1 MIIMIKCII
10 RYWGKMG
17 LFDKIKEFGSK
28 INEVE
33 NNIYDSKT
41 AYLEI
46 YERNLQLEKE
56 IEQRTKELNL
66 ANKRILTLQHILDMM
81 NSAKPLQS
89 VLENIVNSIRGELGY
104 LHSSVIRVNEDEQGK
119 YMCILAQSK
128 YSDSRINNNITQT
141 GQTRRLAFDMQ
152 SFYAEALNEKKIV
165 QTKNFE
171 KAMNEFLPEENG
183 NLTDETEK
191 KMLCKSLI
199 IIPLY
204 TRGKP
209 FGLFCVFSSRE
220 ELSDNEKDFLST
232 YAQQIEV
239 AITIADLFETVK
251 SQAVTDSLT
260 GLYNRRY
267 FEEYLAR
274 EVTRAKRQ
282 AQPFS
287 VIGLDLDFLKKIN
300 DVYGHAYG
308 DIAIK
313 TIADILKKNARSID
327 IAARMGGEEFNVL
340 LPGVDSKG
348 AMIAAERIRKAIE
361 SEKIET
367 IDHVTA
373 SIGVATFL
381 EHSDNTDELMEL
393 TDQAMYLS
401 KRNGRNQVTLA
412 KTISK
417 TSWQEI
423 AVNTFID
430 ILSKHNIPIDNDLSK
445 EICKKLKDTNRT
457 KDALFT
463 VADMLNSVYNPLH
476 SDGIMKSKVILA
488 VSLAK
493 RFDLSKS
500 EIDNLRIA
508 ILLYDIGNLMLPQEI
523 LMKQGPLTDVEH
535 RKMQEHPLIAARK
548 ILKPITNIQ
557 DVIPIIEHHHENWDG
572 TGYPEKIAKEEI
584 PMTSQII
591 LIVDAYFA
599 LTEQRPYR
607 EKLSP
612 KAALD
617 IIKKDAGKKWNEA
630 LVREFVSI
638 IDNDLN

>member
-1 MIIMIKCII
+1 
-10 RYWGKMG
+10 MG
-17 LFDKIKEFGSK
+17 FFDKIKEFSLK
-28 INEVE
+28 VTEVE
-33 NNIYDSKT
+33 NSIYSGKT
-41 AYLEI
+41 DYLEM

-89 VLENIVNSIRGELGY
+89 VLENIVNSLQGELGY
-104 LHSSVIRVNEDEQGK
+104 LHSNIVRVASDDKGE
-119 YMCILAQSK
+119 YMHVLAQSK
-128 YSDSRINNNITQT
+128 DLAIQRVNSIIHDPM
-141 GQTRRLAFDMQ
+141 QTRRLAYDPD
-152 SFYAEALNEKKIV
+152 SYYAIAIREKKIV

-171 KAMNEFLPEENG
+171 KALRFILP
-183 NLTDETEK
+183 NLDEATVNDTVQNIQS
-191 KMLCKSLI
+191 KSLI

-204 TRGKP
+204 TRSKP
-209 FGLFCVFSSRE
+209 FGIFCVFSSRE
-220 ELSDNEKDFLST
+220 ELTDTEADFLTT

-267 FEEYLAR
+267 FEECLTR
-274 EVTRAKRQ
+274 EVTRAQRQ
-282 AQPFS
+282 NQPFS
-287 VIGLDLDFLKKIN
+287 IIGLDLDFLKKIN
-300 DVYGHAYG
+300 DVHGHAYG
-308 DIAIK
+308 DLAIK

-327 IAARMGGEEFNVL
+327 IAARMGGEEFNLL
-340 LPGVDSKG
+340 LPGIDSKG

-361 SEKIET
+361 VEEIET
-367 IDHVTA
+367 IGHITA
-373 SIGVATFL
+373 SVGVATYL
-381 EHSDNTDELMEL
+381 EHSDNIDEVMEL
-393 TDQAMYLS
+393 TDQAMYMS

-412 KTISK
+412 KPITE

-430 ILSKHNIPIDNDLSK
+430 ILSKHNVPIDASVSE
-445 EICKKLKDTNRT
+445 EICEKLKNTTGT
-457 KDALFT
+457 KDVLYS
-463 VADMLNSVYNPLH
+463 VADMINSIYNPLH
-476 SDGIMKSKVILA
+476 SEGVMKSKVLLA

-493 RFDLSKS
+493 RFDLSKE

-508 ILLYDIGNLMLPQEI
+508 TLLYDIGNLMLPPEI
-523 LMKQGPLTDVEH
+523 LLKRGPLTDVEH
-535 RKMQEHPLIAARK
+535 IKMQEHPLIAARE
-548 ILKPITNIQ
+548 ILKPISYIQ

-572 TGYPEKIAKEEI
+572 TGYPGKIAKEEI

-607 EKLSP
+607 AKLSP
-612 KAALD
+612 KEALE
-617 IIKKDAGKKWNEA
+617 IIKKDAGKKWNKA
-630 LVREFVSI
+630 LVEEFVSF
-638 IDNDLN
+638 IDHDLN

>member
-1 MIIMIKCII
+1 
-10 RYWGKMG
+10 MG
-17 LFDKIKEFGSK
+17 FFDKIKEFSIK
-28 INEVE
+28 VSEVE
-33 NNIYDSKT
+33 NSIYGGKT
-41 AYLEI
+41 DYLEI

-89 VLENIVNSIRGELGY
+89 VLETIVNSIQGELGY
-104 LHSSVIRVNEDEQGK
+104 LHSNIIRINSDEKGD
-119 YMCILAQSK
+119 YMAVLAQSK
-128 YSDSRINNNITQT
+128 DLAIQRVNSIIHDPM
-141 GQTRRLAFDMQ
+141 QTRRLAFNSE
-152 SFYAEALNEKKIV
+152 SFYAEALREKKIV

-171 KAMNEFLPEENG
+171 KALKFILPDLDDKTVEET
-183 NLTDETEK
+183 LKD
-191 KMLCKSLI
+191 KMSKSLI

-204 TRGKP
+204 TRKNP

-220 ELSDNEKDFLST
+220 ELSETETDFLAT

-267 FEEYLAR
+267 FEEYLAK
-274 EVTRAKRQ
+274 EVTRAQRQ
-282 AQPFS
+282 NQPFS
-287 VIGLDLDFLKKIN
+287 IIGLDLDFLKKIN
-300 DVYGHAYG
+300 DVHGHAYG
-308 DIAIK
+308 DLAIK

-340 LPGVDSKG
+340 LPGIDSNG

-361 SEKIET
+361 NEEIET
-367 IDHVTA
+367 IGHITA
-373 SIGVATFL
+373 SIGVATYL
-381 EHSDNTDELMEL
+381 EHSDNIEEVMEL

-412 KTISK
+412 KPITE

-423 AVNTFID
+423 AVNTFLD
-430 ILSKHNIPIDNDLSK
+430 ILSKHNVPIDMSVSN
-445 EICKKLKDTNRT
+445 EICEKLKNANQA
-457 KDALFT
+457 KDVLYS
-463 VADMLNSVYNPLH
+463 VADMINSIYNPLH
-476 SDGIMKSKVILA
+476 SDGIMKSKVLLA

-493 RFDLSKS
+493 RFDLSKE

-508 ILLYDIGNLMLPQEI
+508 TLLYDIGNLMLPREI
-523 LMKQGPLTDVEH
+523 LLKRGPLTDVEH
-535 RKMQEHPLIAARK
+535 IKMQEHPIIAARE
-548 ILKPITNIQ
+548 ILKPISYIQ

-572 TGYPEKIAKEEI
+572 TGYPGKIAKEEI

-607 EKLSP
+607 AKLSP
-612 KAALD
+612 KEALE
-617 IIKKDAGKKWNEA
+617 IIKKDAGKKWNQA
-630 LVREFVSI
+630 LVQEFVSF
-638 IDNDLN
+638 IDHDLN

>member
-1 MIIMIKCII
+1 MIKCII

-33 NNIYDSKT
+33 NNICGSKT

-46 YERNLQLEKE
+46 YERNQQLEKE
-56 IEQRTKELNL
+56 IEQRTKELHL

-81 NSAKPLQS
+81 NSSKPLQS
-89 VLENIVNSIRGELGY
+89 VLENIVNSIQGELGY
-104 LHSSVIRVNEDEQGK
+104 LHSNIIRVNEDEK
-119 YMCILAQSK
+119 YMCILAQSR
-128 YSDSRINNNITQT
+128 YSDRQINNNITQSA
-141 GQTRRLAFDMQ
+141 QTRRLAFDMQ

-165 QTKNFE
+165 HTGNFE
-171 KAMNEFLPEENG
+171 KAMHEFFPEENEIF
-183 NLTDETEK
+183 TDETGK

-232 YAQQIEV
+232 FAQQIEL

-251 SQAVTDSLT
+251 AQAVTDSLT

-340 LPGVDSKG
+340 LPGIDSKG

-381 EHSDNTDELMEL
+381 EHSDNIDELMEL

-412 KTISK
+412 KTISE

-445 EICKKLKDTNRT
+445 EICEKLKDTNRT
-457 KDALFT
+457 KDALYT
-463 VADMLNSVYNPLH
+463 AADMINSIYNPLH

-508 ILLYDIGNLMLPQEI
+508 ILLYDIGNLMLPREI
-523 LMKQGPLTDVEH
+523 LMKQGPLTDIEH
-535 RKMQEHPLIAARK
+535 RKMQEHPLIAARE
-548 ILKPITNIQ
+548 ILKPIANIHE
-557 DVIPIIEHHHENWDG
+557 VIPIIEHHHENWDG
-572 TGYPEKIAKEEI
+572 TGYPEKIAKDDI

-617 IIKKDAGKKWNEA
+617 LIKKDAGKKWNEA

>member
-1 MIIMIKCII
+1 
-10 RYWGKMG
+10 MG
-17 LFDKIKEFGSK
+17 FFDKIKEFSLK
-28 INEVE
+28 VTEVE
-33 NNIYDSKT
+33 NSIYSGKT
-41 AYLEI
+41 DYLEM

-89 VLENIVNSIRGELGY
+89 VLENIVNSLQGELGY
-104 LHSSVIRVNEDEQGK
+104 LHSNIVRVASDDKGE
-119 YMCILAQSK
+119 YMHVLAQSK
-128 YSDSRINNNITQT
+128 DLAIQRVNSIIHDPM
-141 GQTRRLAFDMQ
+141 QTRRLAYDPD
-152 SFYAEALNEKKIV
+152 SYYAIAIREKKIV

-171 KAMNEFLPEENG
+171 KALRFILP
-183 NLTDETEK
+183 NLDEATVNDTVQNIQS
-191 KMLCKSLI
+191 KSLI

-204 TRGKP
+204 TRSKP
-209 FGLFCVFSSRE
+209 FGIFCVFSSRE
-220 ELSDNEKDFLST
+220 ELTDTEADFLTT

-267 FEEYLAR
+267 FEECLTR
-274 EVTRAKRQ
+274 EVTRAQRQ
-282 AQPFS
+282 NQPFS
-287 VIGLDLDFLKKIN
+287 IIGLDLDFLKKIN
-300 DVYGHAYG
+300 DVHGHAYG
-308 DIAIK
+308 DLAIK

-327 IAARMGGEEFNVL
+327 IAARMGGEEFNLL
-340 LPGVDSKG
+340 LPGIDSKG

-361 SEKIET
+361 VEEIET
-367 IDHVTA
+367 IGHITA
-373 SIGVATFL
+373 SVGVATYL
-381 EHSDNTDELMEL
+381 EHSDNIDEVMEL
-393 TDQAMYLS
+393 TDQAMYMS

-412 KTISK
+412 KPITE

-430 ILSKHNIPIDNDLSK
+430 ILSKHNVPIDDSVSE
-445 EICKKLKDTNRT
+445 EICEKLKNTTGT
-457 KDALFT
+457 KDVLYS
-463 VADMLNSVYNPLH
+463 VADMINSIYNPLH
-476 SDGIMKSKVILA
+476 SEGVMKSKVLLA

-493 RFDLSKS
+493 RFDLSKE

-508 ILLYDIGNLMLPQEI
+508 TLLYDIGNLMLPPEI
-523 LMKQGPLTDVEH
+523 LLKRGPLTDVEH
-535 RKMQEHPLIAARK
+535 IKMQEHPLIAARE
-548 ILKPITNIQ
+548 ILKPISYIQ

-572 TGYPEKIAKEEI
+572 TGYPGKIAKEEI

-607 EKLSP
+607 AKLSP
-612 KAALD
+612 KEALE
-617 IIKKDAGKKWNEA
+617 IIKKDAGKKWNKA
-630 LVREFVSI
+630 LVEEFVSF
-638 IDNDLN
+638 IDHDLN

>member
-1 MIIMIKCII
+1 
-10 RYWGKMG
+10 MG

-33 NNIYDSKT
+33 SSIYGSKA

-89 VLENIVNSIRGELGY
+89 VLENIVNSIHGELGY
-104 LHSSVIRVNEDEQGK
+104 LHGNIIRVNEDEKGK
-119 YMCILAQSK
+119 YMCILAPV
-128 YSDSRINNNITQT
+128 RNNYPANNPIMP
-141 GQTRRLAFDMQ
+141 RRLNFDKQ
-152 SFYAEALNEKKIV
+152 SFYADALNEKKIV
-165 QTKNFE
+165 QTTDFKQI
-171 KAMNEFLPEENG
+171 PEELLPVSKN
-183 NLTDETEK
+183 NINNDKEK
-191 KMLCKSLI
+191 RILAKSLI
-199 IIPLY
+199 VIPLY
-204 TRGKP
+204 THSKP

-267 FEEYLAR
+267 FEEAVAK
-274 EVTRAKRQ
+274 EVTRAKRLS
-282 AQPFS
+282 QPFS

-308 DIAIK
+308 DLAIK

-340 LPGVDSKG
+340 LPSIDSKG
-348 AMIAAERIRKAIE
+348 AMIAAERIRKTIE
-361 SEKIET
+361 TEEIET
-367 IDHVTA
+367 IGHITA
-373 SIGVATFL
+373 SIGVATFI
-381 EHSDNTDELMEL
+381 EHSDNIDEIMEL

-401 KRNGRNQVTLA
+401 KHNGRNQVTLA
-412 KTISK
+412 KPISE

-430 ILSKHNIPIDNDLSK
+430 ILSKYNIPVDTALLK
-445 EICKKLKDTNRT
+445 EIFENLNNAGKT
-457 KDALFT
+457 KDALYT
-463 VADMLNSVYNPLH
+463 AADMINSIYNPLH
-476 SDGIMKSKVILA
+476 SDGIMKSKVLLA

-508 ILLYDIGNLMLPQEI
+508 TLLYDIGNLMLPKEI
-523 LMKQGPLTDVEH
+523 LLKQGPLTDIEH
-535 RKMQEHPLIAARK
+535 KKMQQHPIIAARE

-572 TGYPEKIAKEEI
+572 SGYPGKIAKEEI

-607 EKLSP
+607 EKLTP
-612 KAALD
+612 KAAIE
-617 IIKKDAGKKWNEA
+617 IIKQDAGKKWNTI
-630 LVREFVSI
+630 LVQEFISI
-638 IDNDLN
+638 IDNDIN

>member
-1 MIIMIKCII
+1 
-10 RYWGKMG
+10 MG
-17 LFDKIKEFGSK
+17 FFDKIKEFSLK
-28 INEVE
+28 VTEVE
-33 NNIYDSKT
+33 NSIYSGKT
-41 AYLEI
+41 DYLEM

-89 VLENIVNSIRGELGY
+89 VLENIVNSLQGELGY
-104 LHSSVIRVNEDEQGK
+104 LHSNIVRVASDDKGE
-119 YMCILAQSK
+119 YMHVLAQSK
-128 YSDSRINNNITQT
+128 DLAIQRVNSIIHDPM
-141 GQTRRLAFDMQ
+141 QTRRLAYDPD
-152 SFYAEALNEKKIV
+152 SYYAIAIREKKIV

-171 KAMNEFLPEENG
+171 KALRFILP
-183 NLTDETEK
+183 NLDDATVNDTVQNIQS
-191 KMLCKSLI
+191 KSLI

-204 TRGKP
+204 TRSKP
-209 FGLFCVFSSRE
+209 FGIFCVFSSRE
-220 ELSDNEKDFLST
+220 ELTDTEADFLTT

-267 FEEYLAR
+267 FEECLTR
-274 EVTRAKRQ
+274 EVTRAQRQ
-282 AQPFS
+282 NQPFS
-287 VIGLDLDFLKKIN
+287 IIGLDLDFLKKIN
-300 DVYGHAYG
+300 DVHGHAYG
-308 DIAIK
+308 DLAIK

-327 IAARMGGEEFNVL
+327 IAARMGGEEFNLL
-340 LPGVDSKG
+340 LPGIDSKG

-361 SEKIET
+361 VEEIET
-367 IDHVTA
+367 IGHITA
-373 SIGVATFL
+373 SVGVATYL
-381 EHSDNTDELMEL
+381 EHSDNIDEVMEL
-393 TDQAMYLS
+393 TDQAMYMS

-412 KTISK
+412 KPITE

-430 ILSKHNIPIDNDLSK
+430 ILSKHNVPIDASVSE
-445 EICKKLKDTNRT
+445 EICEKLKNTTGT
-457 KDALFT
+457 KDVLYS
-463 VADMLNSVYNPLH
+463 VADMINSIYNPLH
-476 SDGIMKSKVILA
+476 SEGVMKSKVLLA

-493 RFDLSKS
+493 RFDLSKE

-508 ILLYDIGNLMLPQEI
+508 TLLYDIGNLMLPPEI
-523 LMKQGPLTDVEH
+523 LLKRGPLTDVEH
-535 RKMQEHPLIAARK
+535 IKMQEHPLIAARE
-548 ILKPITNIQ
+548 ILKPISYIQ

-572 TGYPEKIAKEEI
+572 TGYPGKIAKEEI

-607 EKLSP
+607 AKLSP
-612 KAALD
+612 KEALE
-617 IIKKDAGKKWNEA
+617 IIKKDAGKKWNKA
-630 LVREFVSI
+630 LVEEFVSF
-638 IDNDLN
+638 IDHDLN